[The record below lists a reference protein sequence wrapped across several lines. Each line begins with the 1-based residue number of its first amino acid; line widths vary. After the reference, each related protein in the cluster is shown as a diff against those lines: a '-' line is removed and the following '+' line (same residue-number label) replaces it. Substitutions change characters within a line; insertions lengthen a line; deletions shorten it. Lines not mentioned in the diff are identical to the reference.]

1 MSAVKSLNRVSMS
14 LVWGISIKRGAKKNH
29 PATKSVLEKEQT
41 PNIKKKVNS
50 LDVGLGAKGIRDFP
64 G

>member
-1 MSAVKSLNRVSMS
+1 MS
-14 LVWGISIKRGAKKNH
+14 LVWGTSIKRGAKKNH

-50 LDVGLGAKGIRDFP
+50 LDVGLGAKGTRDFP